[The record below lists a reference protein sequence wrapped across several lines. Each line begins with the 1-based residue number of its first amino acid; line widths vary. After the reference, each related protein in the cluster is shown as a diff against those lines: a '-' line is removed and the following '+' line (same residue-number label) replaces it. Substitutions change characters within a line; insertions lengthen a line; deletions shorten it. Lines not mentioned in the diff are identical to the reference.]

1 MKISTRAL
9 TGLAVTA
16 AAGLAL
22 TACSSGNTEAQPSD
36 SETGLTLMNEGQ
48 LTVCSDVPY
57 PPFEFLD
64 EDGKTVGFD
73 IDIANE
79 IAADLDVE
87 PNIVDDSFEG
97 IQSGLALNK
106 CDISIS
112 SISITEERK
121 GNMDFSTPY
130 MNDDLTLV
138 APVDSDIDGLES
150 AEGKRIAVQAGT
162 TGETYAQEQGL
173 TAVGFEDAGLQLEAL
188 KNGSVDAA
196 LGNVSV
202 LGYGI
207 ADDDRFERVEDY
219 ETGEQLGISIKK
231 GNTAMTEAVN
241 GTLERLESDGTMDEL
256 EAKWFGTEK

>member
-22 TACSSGNTEAQPSD
+22 TACSSGDSAAQSSD
-36 SETGLTLMNEGQ
+36 ADTGLTLMNEGQ

-64 EDGKTVGFD
+64 EEGNTVGFD

-87 PNIVDDSFEG
+87 PYIVDDSFEG

-138 APVDSDIDGLES
+138 APADGEIEDLES
-150 AEGKRIAVQAGT
+150 AAGKRVAVQAGT

-173 TAVGFEDAGLQLEAL
+173 ATVGFEDAGLQLEAL

-207 ADDDRFERVEDY
+207 ADEEGFERVEDY
-219 ETGEQLGISIKK
+219 ETGEQLGVSIKK
-231 GNTAMTEAVN
+231 GNTEMLESVN
-241 GTLERLESDGTMDEL
+241 ATLERLESDGTMGEL
-256 EAKWFGTEK
+256 EAKWFGASN